1 MSIISSK
8 QLWEKEQIGTH
19 CIVGDGAHARIKRQ
33 NSGIKYLTSKNFKN
47 GRLDLSKLDYISEE
61 SYQKYFKEDSKAL
74 TKPQPNDV
82 LFSII
87 GTIGEPYIVQNG
99 DKYGLSSSVSII
111 RPNELQICP
120 QYLYYWIKGHIFQDA
135 LYGIKGGVAQSY
147 VSLEMIRSLPLYYPS
162 LYTQNKIASILS
174 AYDDLIENN
183 TKRIKILE
191 TMAQTLYQEWFVKF
205 RFPGH
210 KQVKMVESELA
221 LIPEGWLGKLEDALI
236 LQRGFDLPI
245 KKRKQGNIP
254 IYASTG
260 ITGTHNEAK
269 IKAPGVVT
277 GRSGSLGTVMYVDED
292 FWALNTTLWVKEFRK
307 ATPIYAFYLL
317 SSLGLEQ
324 YNSGAAVPSLN
335 RNNVHGLPVVI
346 PNSSILEQFNN
357 YVEPL
362 FKLKKSLQQKNDN
375 LRKTRDLLLPKLIS
389 GQIDVENLDI
399 DTGELA
405 A

>member
-1 MSIISSK
+1 M
-8 QLWEKEQIGTH
+8 
-19 CIVGDGAHARIKRQ
+19 
-33 NSGIKYLTSKNFKN
+33 
-47 GRLDLSKLDYISEE
+47 
-61 SYQKYFKEDSKAL
+61 
-74 TKPQPNDV
+74 
-82 LFSII
+82 
-87 GTIGEPYIVQNG
+87 
-99 DKYGLSSSVSII
+99 
-111 RPNELQICP
+111 
-120 QYLYYWIKGHIFQDA
+120 
-135 LYGIKGGVAQSY
+135 
-147 VSLEMIRSLPLYYPS
+147 
-162 LYTQNKIASILS
+162 
-174 AYDDLIENN
+174 
-183 TKRIKILE
+183 
-191 TMAQTLYQEWFVKF
+191 VK
-205 RFPGH
+205 
-210 KQVKMVESELA
+210 SELG

-245 KKRKQGNIP
+245 KKRKQGNVP
-254 IYASTG
+254 VYASTG

-362 FKLKKSLQQKNDN
+362 FKLKKVYK
-375 LRKTRDLLLPKLIS
+375 RKTSTSAKPATYYYPNSSQDK
-389 GQIDVENLDI
+389 
-399 DTGELA
+399 
-405 A
+405 

>member
-1 MSIISSK
+1 MPANTTDLEK
-8 QLWEKEQIGTH
+8 RLWDAADELR
-19 CIVGDGAHARIKRQ
+19 A
-33 NSGIKYLTSKNFKN
+33 N
-47 GRLDLSKLDYISEE
+47 SKLKSSEYSVPVLGLIFLRYADYRFTKAEQELKNKGSRRRGV
-61 SYQKYFKEDSKAL
+61 SRADYQAKGVMYL
-74 TKPQPNDV
+74 PDV
-82 LFSII
+82 ARFS
-87 GTIGEPYIVQNG
+87 
-99 DKYGLSSSVSII
+99 
-111 RPNELQICP
+111 
-120 QYLYYWIKGHIFQDA
+120 
-135 LYGIKGGVAQSY
+135 
-147 VSLEMIRSLPLYYPS
+147 
-162 LYTQNKIASILS
+162 
-174 AYDDLIENN
+174 
-183 TKRIKILE
+183 
-191 TMAQTLYQEWFVKF
+191 
-205 RFPGH
+205 GH
-210 KQVKMVESELA
+210 KQVKMIESDLG

-292 FWALNTTLWVKEFRK
+292 FWALNTTLWVREFRR

-317 SSLGLEQ
+317 SSLRLEQ

-335 RNNVHGLPVVI
+335 RNNVHGLPIVI
-346 PNSSILEQFNN
+346 PDSSILEQFNN

-362 FKLKKSLQQKNDN
+362 FKLKKSLQEKNDN